1 MADWH
6 ARFARS
12 PLSFTD
18 LILPWESL
26 TSDWTAGDSL
36 TLWPEHQSAEGRICK
51 EGGSEKAKYAT
62 IEDRKLVS
70 RRAAAGVELVV
81 P

>member
-1 MADWH
+1 M
-6 ARFARS
+6 
-12 PLSFTD
+12 
-18 LILPWESL
+18 
-26 TSDWTAGDSL
+26 
-36 TLWPEHQSAEGRICK
+36 WPEHQPAEREGHICK

>member
-1 MADWH
+1 MAR
-6 ARFARS
+6 APIS
-12 PLSFTD
+12 G
-18 LILPWESL
+18 ES
-26 TSDWTAGDSL
+26 
-36 TLWPEHQSAEGRICK
+36 ICK